1 MQDWRTSA
9 EIATALFVIA
19 DPIAAIPIF
28 ITLTSGETDE
38 ERKRTASVTAV
49 TVATVLVSSIFL
61 GQPLLR
67 LFGISVA
74 SFRVGGGILIL
85 LMAISMLN
93 ARVSRTHS
101 TPEEVQ
107 EGSEKEDPAV
117 VPLGIP
123 LLAGPGAISTM
134 IIYAHQAQDLYDT
147 VFLVIAGL
155 FVAFAVWIALRLADP
170 IRKLLGKTGINIIS
184 RLLGLVLAAVA
195 VEFIAGGL
203 AQLLPGLVR

>member
-1 MQDWRTSA
+1 MQDWKTSA
-9 EIATALFVIA
+9 QIATALFVIA
-19 DPIAAIPIF
+19 DPAAAIPIF
-28 ITLTSGETDE
+28 ITLTSGNTAK
-38 ERKRTASVTAV
+38 ERKRIATVTAL

-67 LFGISVA
+67 LFGISIA

-101 TPEEVQ
+101 TPEEMQ
-107 EGSEKEDPAV
+107 EGTAKEDPAV

-134 IIYAHQAQDLYDT
+134 IIYAHQAKDVYDT
-147 VFLVIAGL
+147 IFLVLAGL
-155 FVAFAVWIALRLADP
+155 FVAFTVLIALRLADP
-170 IRKLLGKTGINIIS
+170 LRKLLGKTGINIIS
-184 RLLGLVLAAVA
+184 RLLGLVLASIAI
-195 VEFIAGGL
+195 EFIAGGL
-203 AQLLPGLVR
+203 AQLLPGLAR

>member
-28 ITLTSGETDE
+28 ITLTSGNTPE
-38 ERKRTASVTAV
+38 ERKHIATVTAL
-49 TVATVLVSSIFL
+49 TVAAVLVSSIFI
-61 GQPLLR
+61 GQPLLS
-67 LFGISVA
+67 LFGISMA
-74 SFRVGGGILIL
+74 SFRVAGGILIL

-93 ARVSRTHS
+93 ARTSRTHS

-107 EGSEKEDPAV
+107 EGTEKEDPAV
-117 VPLGIP
+117 VPLGVP

-134 IIYAHQAQDLYDT
+134 VIYEHQAKDVYDIL
-147 VFLVIAGL
+147 FLILTGL
-155 FVAFAVWIALRLADP
+155 FVALTVWFSLRMADP
-170 IRKLLGKTGINIIS
+170 IRRLLGKTGINITS
-184 RLLGLVLAAVA
+184 RLLGLILSAVA

-203 AQLLPGLVR
+203 VQLLPGLAR

>member
-19 DPIAAIPIF
+19 DPVAAIPIF
-28 ITLTSGETDE
+28 ITLTSTNTVD
-38 ERKRTASVTAV
+38 ERKHIASITAL
-49 TVATVLVSSIFL
+49 TVATVLVSSIFV

-67 LFGISVA
+67 VFGISIA

-93 ARVSRTHS
+93 ARVSRAHS

-107 EGSEKEDPAV
+107 EGTEKEDPAV

-123 LLAGPGAISTM
+123 LLAGPGAISTI
-134 IIYAHQAQDLYDT
+134 IIYAHQATDLYDT
-147 VFLVIAGL
+147 IFLVLASL
-155 FVAFAVWIALRLADP
+155 FVASTVWIALRMADP
-170 IRKLLGKTGINIIS
+170 IRNLLGKTGINIIS

-195 VEFIAGGL
+195 VEFISGGL
-203 AQLLPGLVR
+203 VQLLPGLAR

>member
-9 EIATALFVIA
+9 QIATALFVVA
-19 DPIAAIPIF
+19 NPVAAIPIF
-28 ITLTSGETDE
+28 ITLTAGNTAE
-38 ERKRTASVTAV
+38 ERKHFASVTAL

-67 LFGISVA
+67 LFGISIA

-107 EGSEKEDPAV
+107 EGTEKENPAV
-117 VPLGIP
+117 VPLAIP
-123 LLAGPGAISTM
+123 LLAGPGAIST
-134 IIYAHQAQDLYDT
+134 IVIYAHQAKDAYDII
-147 VFLVIAGL
+147 FLILAGL
-155 FVAFAVWIALRLADP
+155 FVAFTVLIALRLADP
-170 IRKLLGKTGINIIS
+170 LRELLGRTGINIIS
-184 RLLGLVLAAVA
+184 RLLGLILTAVA
-195 VEFIAGGL
+195 IEFIAGGL
-203 AQLLPGLVR
+203 IQLLPGLAG

>member
-1 MQDWRTSA
+1 MHDWRTDA

-28 ITLTSGETDE
+28 ITLTSGNTDE
-38 ERKRTASVTAV
+38 ERKRTASVAAL
-49 TVATVLVSSIFL
+49 TVATVLVSSIFF

-67 LFGISVA
+67 VFGISIA
-74 SFRVGGGILIL
+74 SFRIAGGILIL

-107 EGSEKEDPAV
+107 EGTEKDDPAV

-134 IIYAHQAQDLYDT
+134 IIYAHQAQDVYDT
-147 VFLVIAGL
+147 LFLIFAGL
-155 FVAFAVWIALRLADP
+155 FVAFAVWIALRMADP
-170 IRKLLGKTGINIIS
+170 IRGLLGKTGINIIS

-203 AQLLPGLVR
+203 VQLLPGLAH

>member
-28 ITLTSGETDE
+28 ITLTAGNTAQD
-38 ERKRTASVTAV
+38 RKRIASVTAL

-67 LFGISVA
+67 LFGISIA

-93 ARVSRTHS
+93 ARVSRTHG
-101 TPEEVQ
+101 TPEEMQ
-107 EGSEKEDPAV
+107 EGVEKDDPAV

-134 IIYAHQAQDLYDT
+134 IIYEHQAKDVYDII
-147 VFLVIAGL
+147 FLVLAGL
-155 FVAFAVWIALRLADP
+155 FVAFTVW
-170 IRKLLGKTGINIIS
+170 
-184 RLLGLVLAAVA
+184 
-195 VEFIAGGL
+195 
-203 AQLLPGLVR
+203 

>member
-1 MQDWRTSA
+1 MQDWKTSA
-9 EIATALFVIA
+9 QIATALFVIA
-19 DPIAAIPIF
+19 DPVAAIPIF
-28 ITLTSGETDE
+28 ITLTSGNTAE
-38 ERKRTASVTAV
+38 ERKRIASVTAL

-67 LFGISVA
+67 LFGISIA

-93 ARVSRTHS
+93 ARLSRTLS

-117 VPLGIP
+117 VPLGVP

-134 IIYAHQAQDLYDT
+134 VIYAHQTKDVYDT
-147 VFLVIAGL
+147 AFLVFAGL
-155 FVAFAVWIALRLADP
+155 LVALATWVSLRMADR
-170 IRKLLGKTGINIIS
+170 IRKLLGRTGINIIS
-184 RLLGLVLAAVA
+184 RLLGL
-195 VEFIAGGL
+195 
-203 AQLLPGLVR
+203 

>member
-1 MQDWRTSA
+1 MQDWKTSA
-9 EIATALFVIA
+9 QIATALFVIA
-19 DPIAAIPIF
+19 DPVAAIPIF
-28 ITLTSGETDE
+28 ITLTSGNTAE
-38 ERKRTASVTAV
+38 ERKRIASVTAL

-67 LFGISVA
+67 LFGISIA

-107 EGSEKEDPAV
+107 EGAEKEDPAV

-123 LLAGPGAISTM
+123 LLAGPGTISTM
-134 IIYAHQAQDLYDT
+134 VIYAHQAKDIYDT
-147 VFLVIAGL
+147 IFLVVAGL
-155 FVAFAVWIALRLADP
+155 FVAFTVLIALRLAAP
-170 IRKLLGKTGINIIS
+170 LRNLLGKTGINIIS
-184 RLLGLVLAAVA
+184 RLLGLVLTAVA
-195 VEFIAGGL
+195 VEFIEGGMV
-203 AQLLPGLVR
+203 QLLPGLAR

>member
-1 MQDWRTSA
+1 MQDWKTSA
-9 EIATALFVIA
+9 QIATALFVIA
-19 DPIAAIPIF
+19 DPVAAIPIF
-28 ITLTSGETDE
+28 ITLTSGNSAA
-38 ERKRTASVTAV
+38 ERKRIASVTAL

-67 LFGISVA
+67 LFGISIA

-85 LMAISMLN
+85 LMAIAMLN

-107 EGSEKEDPAV
+107 EGSEKDDPAV
-117 VPLGIP
+117 VPLGVP
-123 LLAGPGAISTM
+123 LLAGPGTIST
-134 IIYAHQAQDLYDT
+134 IVIYAHQAKDLYDT
-147 VFLVIAGL
+147 IFLVLAGL
-155 FVAFAVWIALRLADP
+155 FVAFTVLIALRLADP
-170 IRKLLGKTGINIIS
+170 LRELLGRTGINIVS

-203 AQLLPGLVR
+203 VQLMPGLAG

>member
-1 MQDWRTSA
+1 MHDWKTNA

-19 DPIAAIPIF
+19 DPIATIPIF
-28 ITLTSGETDE
+28 ITLTAGQAKQ
-38 ERKRTASVTAV
+38 ERKHTASVTAL
-49 TVATVLVSSIFL
+49 TVATVLVLSVFL
-61 GQPLLR
+61 GEPLLR

-93 ARVSRTHS
+93 ARLSRTLS
-101 TPEEVQ
+101 TPEEMQ
-107 EGSEKEDPAV
+107 EGTEKEDPAV
-117 VPLGIP
+117 VPLGVP

-134 IIYAHQAQDLYDT
+134 IIYAHQATDAYDT
-147 VFLVIAGL
+147 LFLVVAGL
-155 FVAFAVWIALRLADP
+155 FVALATWIALRMADP

-203 AQLLPGLVR
+203 VQLLPGLAR